1 MFYYFRF
8 IRFLNTSNCFI
19 VTFSFNDF
27 IHELKNMQQYPS
39 GYTGYI
45 YRISVGEKLKHIKKK
60 RKHNNPKIYT

>member
-1 MFYYFRF
+1 
-8 IRFLNTSNCFI
+8 
-19 VTFSFNDF
+19 
-27 IHELKNMQQYPS
+27 MQQYPS